1 MNNKKTIYKG
11 VVYFHADYKTEKS
24 KEKLPQSVRDAIDKK
39 PFTQTE
45 NVNKVVETVEDV
57 AIPIVEE
64 KKKKQSKI

>member
-11 VVYFHADYKTEKS
+11 VVYFHEDYKTEKS

-64 KKKKQSKI
+64 TKKKQSKI